1 MKKYKVK
8 VDINDTQLWEVE
20 VSHTK
25 KRGGRTHAHPP
36 LTPKTTNNGD
46 CYVIDYEVYEIR

>member
-25 KRGGRTHAHPP
+25 KRGGSHTRTPP
-36 LTPKTTNNGD
+36 SHT
-46 CYVIDYEVYEIR
+46 